1 MRSGVESSPERQAD
15 GVERVHVWAVLLVQA
30 EAYEL
35 QRGALLA
42 QHEVAVCAGGRRGE
56 LEHRREVVGQLVDL
70 PRNCV
75 GMSERDPHGYYYEKQ
90 DAEEQDQDRAGAAR
104 RGARGS
110 RVGDRARRGPPRP
123 CRRSWSMR
131 LSTALLAAG
140 GSVQALGVPSDRRI
154 SNEVIDELL
163 AGAST
168 EEEIAGPGGL
178 LAELTKRLVE
188 RAMEVELTDHVG
200 YEPHLEPPGGAENT
214 RNGTT
219 PKTLITEH
227 GKVPIDAPRDR
238 DGSFEPKIVR
248 KRQRRFV
255 GFDEKI
261 LALYSR
267 GLSTRD
273 IEAHLEEIYG
283 VKVGRDLISR
293 VTDAVMDDVREWGK
307 RPLEDIYPIVFLDCM
322 VLKIREGGTVQ
333 RRALYLALGVTLDGD
348 RDVLGMWF
356 QETEGAKFWMQVL
369 TDLKQ
374 RGVRDILIACVD
386 GLTGFPEA
394 IEAIF
399 PKTTVQTCIVHLIRN
414 SLKYV
419 PRREREQVARDLKPI
434 YTAKDADQAH
444 AELEA
449 FDEKWGARFPVI
461 TQAWLNAWEHVIPFL
476 AFPDEV
482 RRVIYTTNAIEALN
496 RQLRKAIK
504 TKGSFP
510 NEDAARKLVY
520 LALQNAVPQWTRTRN
535 WTTALLA
542 FKIHFGDRVPDTA
555 N

>member
-1 MRSGVESSPERQAD
+1 M
-15 GVERVHVWAVLLVQA
+15 
-30 EAYEL
+30 
-35 QRGALLA
+35 
-42 QHEVAVCAGGRRGE
+42 
-56 LEHRREVVGQLVDL
+56 
-70 PRNCV
+70 
-75 GMSERDPHGYYYEKQ
+75 
-90 DAEEQDQDRAGAAR
+90 
-104 RGARGS
+104 
-110 RVGDRARRGPPRP
+110 
-123 CRRSWSMR
+123 
-131 LSTALLAAG
+131 
-140 GSVQALGVPSDRRI
+140 PSDRRI
-154 SNEVIDELL
+154 SDEVIDELL

-188 RAMEVELTDHVG
+188 RAMEVELTEHVG
-200 YEPHLEPPGGAENT
+200 YEPHCEPPGGAANQ

-227 GKVPIDAPRDR
+227 GKVQLDAPRDR

-255 GFDEKI
+255 GFDDKI

-267 GLSTRD
+267 GLSMRD
-273 IEAHLEEIYG
+273 IEAHLQEIYG
-283 VKVGRDLISR
+283 VKVRRELISK
-293 VTDAVMDDVREWGK
+293 VTDAVMDDVREWAK

-322 VLKIREGGTVQ
+322 VLKIREGGSVQ

-369 TDLKQ
+369 TDLKT
-374 RGVRDILIACVD
+374 RGVRDILICCVD

-399 PKTTVQTCIVHLIRN
+399 PQTTVQTCIVHLIRS

-434 YTAKDADQAH
+434 YTAKDADQAQ

-449 FDEKWGARFPVI
+449 FDDKWGQRFPVI
-461 TQAWLNAWEHVIPFL
+461 TQAWLTPGTRDPVPRVPPRGPPGDLH
-476 AFPDEV
+476 DERDRGTQPPAAQGDQDQGQLPERG
-482 RRVIYTTNAIEALN
+482 RRPQARLPRPAKRRPAMDANPELDD
-496 RQLRKAIK
+496 
-504 TKGSFP
+504 G
-510 NEDAARKLVY
+510 AARV
-520 LALQNAVPQWTRTRN
+520 QNPLRRPHT
-535 WTTALLA
+535 
-542 FKIHFGDRVPDTA
+542 
-555 N
+555 

>member
-1 MRSGVESSPERQAD
+1 MPTATRSKTQKSRTRTELERHAPEPEAVGLGIAPGLPGDDRSEL
-15 GVERVHVWAVLLVQA
+15 VERA
-30 EAYEL
+30 EI
-35 QRGALLA
+35 GA
-42 QHEVAVCAGGRRGE
+42 
-56 LEHRREVVGQLVDL
+56 GQ
-70 PRNCV
+70 P
-75 GMSERDPHGYYYEKQ
+75 
-90 DAEEQDQDRAGAAR
+90 R
-104 RGARGS
+104 RGAPA
-110 RVGDRARRGPPRP
+110 GDRPDRQPLASELIDEAVDR
-123 CRRSWSMR
+123 
-131 LSTALLAAG
+131 AAG
-140 GSVQALGVPSDRRI
+140 RRRLRQALGVPSDRQI
-154 SNEVIDELL
+154 SDEVIDELL
-163 AGAST
+163 AGASS

-178 LAELTKRLVE
+178 LAQLTRRLVE

-200 YEPHLEPPGGAENT
+200 YEPHQEPPGGAGNQ
-214 RNGTT
+214 RNGSS
-219 PKTLITEH
+219 PKTLICEH
-227 GKVPIDAPRDR
+227 GKVQIDAPRDR
-238 DGSFEPKIVR
+238 DGSFRPKIVQ

-255 GFDEKI
+255 GFDDKI

-267 GLSTRD
+267 GLSVRD
-273 IEAHLEEIYG
+273 IRAHLREIYG
-283 VKVGRDLISR
+283 VEVSLDLISR
-293 VTDAVMDDVREWGK
+293 VTDAVMDDVREWAK

-369 TDLKQ
+369 TDLKT
-374 RGVRDILIACVD
+374 RGVRDILICCVD
-386 GLTGFPEA
+386 GLSGFPEA

-399 PKTTVQTCIVHLIRN
+399 PKTTVQTCIVHLIRS

-434 YTAKDADQAH
+434 YTAKDADQAQ

-449 FDEKWGARFPVI
+449 FDEKWGQRFPVI
-461 TQAWLNAWEHVIPFL
+461 TKAWLDAWEHVTPFL
-476 AFPDEV
+476 AFPEEV

-504 TKGSFP
+504 TKGHFP
-510 NEDAARKLVY
+510 NEDAARKLIY
-520 LALQNAVPQWTRTRN
+520 LALVNAVPQWTRCRN

-542 FKIHFGDRVPDTA
+542 FKIHFGDRLPDTA